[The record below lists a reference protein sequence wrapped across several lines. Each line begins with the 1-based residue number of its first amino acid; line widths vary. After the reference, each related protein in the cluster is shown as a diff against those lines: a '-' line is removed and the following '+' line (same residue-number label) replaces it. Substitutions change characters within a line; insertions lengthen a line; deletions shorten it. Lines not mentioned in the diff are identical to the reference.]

1 VYLKGVKK
9 QIDLDKKKVI
19 EQLQKN
25 SNEGIDTRGKKYG
38 FFWQNVWRFIKR
50 PENNKTIWGVHCDSN
65 IGETWF
71 KALYHNNQTI
81 E

>member
-38 FFWQNVWRFIKR
+38 TF
-50 PENNKTIWGVHCDSN
+50 
-65 IGETWF
+65 
-71 KALYHNNQTI
+71 
-81 E
+81 